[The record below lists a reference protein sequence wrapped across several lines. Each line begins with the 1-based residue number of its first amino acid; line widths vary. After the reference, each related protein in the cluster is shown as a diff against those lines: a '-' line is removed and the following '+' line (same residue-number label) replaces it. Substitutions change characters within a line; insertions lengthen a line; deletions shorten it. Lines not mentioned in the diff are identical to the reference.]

1 MQQFDKL
8 LRSIYPNVFGEPIP
22 INGTPGVVTK
32 FKMAEKDNLRLQ
44 MFMKSVTNNS
54 LVERD
59 RLLEYSV
66 GSFFNEVNIF
76 ILMNEEERK
85 ARDSNSDF

>member
-1 MQQFDKL
+1 
-8 LRSIYPNVFGEPIP
+8 
-22 INGTPGVVTK
+22 
-32 FKMAEKDNLRLQ
+32 MAEKDNLRLQ

-85 ARDSNSDF
+85 ARDSSSDF